1 MRARRRPALQ
11 DKTPGN
17 TPQSHHSDAS
27 KAKEALFNEP
37 RKPLGALPIAPEVV
51 PRIADENGTP
61 LSVPPSPHPHHVRR
75 VPQPPPEP
83 LEEESGSELSAPP
96 TPTPSRI
103 RRPGTRPSEMPRYS
117 SDFRSDA
124 ARHSNM
130 LSAAMLPV
138 PAGSEREPLSYGASS
153 DSSAGP
159 SPSPVKTMNWPLSNR
174 RPLPP
179 PTFRPL
185 VEAAPSPLPTKHA
198 RLSSS
203 SRPSGG
209 FLPPPPPPPVF
220 AFEHR
225 TPSFVPPTPKPKH
238 VKTLLR
244 PANDEDGI
252 LASPTPIKSGFGPL
266 LMQST
271 PAPLRKRRPRLPLNG
286 LSMRAPQRE
295 AAPVAASSKAKGKQ
309 RAREES
315 LPPSSPP
322 PPSPGDPGAV
332 PFAVREDLMA
342 ELEDDEP
349 LESEDKENMG
359 AGGSVALGS
368 AFDVV
373 PLQKERS
380 RSSEDDPFGFIA
392 AERKLKAIRKD
403 KDKGKA
409 PASSSRPPLGIVVV
423 SRPTPSPTPGPSTAV
438 AEPLQLPTPDG
449 GSEADS
455 NPGDDRFAGIDSPRL
470 GHDFPEA
477 ELPDPAASDPLIQP
491 AYDSNS
497 DVLSYADPDEV
508 YVREEDEDEEEDKEN
523 AAPPPAPAEPSVQGD
538 DESATGSPEADPTR
552 TPHKPKSARKRS
564 PMLTPD
570 FEHESSEVGEGT
582 PSRSM
587 GPAELL
593 DLTRSV
599 PARRPQARAAAE
611 DIMDEDEARDERD
624 EEKRASESEREE
636 PTPVAKP
643 ATRKRRRGKEDEEDP
658 IKAAKNLEKLL
669 PKRPAKR
676 AKPAS
681 DDESESES
689 SDPPAKRARGRGR
702 GRARGRGR
710 GATGRGRGRG
720 RGKAR
725 AEEAASGEEGGAE
738 SDSEGEEDAKPRSG
752 TGRGSSARG
761 RGSSRGR
768 GRARGRGASTSSR
781 PPSSST
787 RVTRSRSQKPSSK
800 PDSKGKKRARDE
812 DEEIDIEEDEERA
825 QSRQA
830 RIEYFRK
837 LDEYSLEKED
847 VYVI

>member
-1 MRARRRPALQ
+1 
-11 DKTPGN
+11 
-17 TPQSHHSDAS
+17 
-27 KAKEALFNEP
+27 
-37 RKPLGALPIAPEVV
+37 
-51 PRIADENGTP
+51 
-61 LSVPPSPHPHHVRR
+61 
-75 VPQPPPEP
+75 
-83 LEEESGSELSAPP
+83 
-96 TPTPSRI
+96 
-103 RRPGTRPSEMPRYS
+103 
-117 SDFRSDA
+117 
-124 ARHSNM
+124 M

-220 AFEHR
+220 GFEHR

-286 LSMRAPQRE
+286 LSMRAPQKE
-295 AAPVAASSKAKGKQ
+295 EAPVAASSKAKGKQ

-322 PPSPGDPGAV
+322 PPSPRRPRRGAV
-332 PFAVREDLMA
+332 CK
-342 ELEDDEP
+342 
-349 LESEDKENMG
+349 DKENMG

-423 SRPTPSPTPGPSTAV
+423 SRPTPSPTPGPSAAV

-477 ELPDPAASDPLIQP
+477 ELPDP
-491 AYDSNS
+491 
-497 DVLSYADPDEV
+497 
-508 YVREEDEDEEEDKEN
+508 K
-523 AAPPPAPAEPSVQGD
+523 
-538 DESATGSPEADPTR
+538 
-552 TPHKPKSARKRS
+552 
-564 PMLTPD
+564 
-570 FEHESSEVGEGT
+570 T
-582 PSRSM
+582 PSC
-587 GPAELL
+587 
-593 DLTRSV
+593 DLNNTV
-599 PARRPQARAAAE
+599 THP
-611 DIMDEDEARDERD
+611 
-624 EEKRASESEREE
+624 
-636 PTPVAKP
+636 
-643 ATRKRRRGKEDEEDP
+643 
-658 IKAAKNLEKLL
+658 
-669 PKRPAKR
+669 
-676 AKPAS
+676 
-681 DDESESES
+681 
-689 SDPPAKRARGRGR
+689 GR
-702 GRARGRGR
+702 
-710 GATGRGRGRG
+710 
-720 RGKAR
+720 
-725 AEEAASGEEGGAE
+725 
-738 SDSEGEEDAKPRSG
+738 
-752 TGRGSSARG
+752 
-761 RGSSRGR
+761 
-768 GRARGRGASTSSR
+768 
-781 PPSSST
+781 
-787 RVTRSRSQKPSSK
+787 V
-800 PDSKGKKRARDE
+800 
-812 DEEIDIEEDEERA
+812 
-825 QSRQA
+825 
-830 RIEYFRK
+830 
-837 LDEYSLEKED
+837 L
-847 VYVI
+847 